1 MTAAQTATLDR
12 TTLKVAFDD
21 YPQTRALKQGE
32 VKSDRLAFD
41 FCGIK
46 PANKFFKPMVREL
59 AFDVSELALGT
70 FLQAKAYGKP
80 LILLPATIVGRFQ
93 HGAMLCNT
101 ARPLKPADLPGKRVG
116 VRAYSQTTGAW
127 MRGLLQN
134 DYGVDIDKVHWVTFE
149 DGHVAE
155 IPDPPGVER
164 AASGKTILNMLREGE
179 LDAAILGVDLPA
191 DPAFQT
197 VIADPDA
204 AAAKWYAVH
213 KAIHINHMVVVTEQ
227 LAKSNPG
234 AVREVFRLLK
244 ASKQAAGL
252 PKPGSLDM
260 LPYGLDACRPALEI
274 MIRYQQQQRLL
285 PRPLT
290 VDELFDDTTRALA

>member
-1 MTAAQTATLDR
+1 MTAAQTTTLDR

-21 YPQTRALKQGE
+21 YPQTKALKQGE
-32 VKSDRLAFD
+32 VKSDRLAFEFSD
-41 FCGIK
+41 IK

-59 AFDVSELALGT
+59 RFDISEMALGT
-70 FLQAKAYGKP
+70 FLQARAYGKP
-80 LILLPATIVGRFQ
+80 LLLLPATIVGRFQ
-93 HGAMLCNT
+93 HGAMLCSS
-101 ARPLKPADLPGKRVG
+101 ARPVTPADLPGKRVG

-127 MRGLLQN
+127 IRGILQN
-134 DYGVDIDKVHWVTFE
+134 DYGVDMDRVKWVTFE

-164 AASGKTILNMLREGE
+164 AAPGKTILQMLRDGE
-179 LDAAILGVDLPA
+179 LDAAILGVDLPK

-197 VIADPDA
+197 VIPNPEEA
-204 AAAKWYAVH
+204 AAQWYAKH
-213 KAIHINHMVVVTEQ
+213 KAIHINHMVVVTEA
-227 LAKSNPG
+227 LAKSNPD

-260 LPYGLDACRPALEI
+260 LPYGLEVCRPSLTT
-274 MIRYQQQQRLL
+274 MIRYQQHQKLL

-290 VDELFDDTTRALA
+290 VDELFDDTTRALS

>member
-1 MTAAQTATLDR
+1 MTAAPTTTLDK

-21 YPQTRALKQGE
+21 YPQTRAFKSGE
-32 VKSDRLAFD
+32 VKSERLAFD
-41 FCGIK
+41 FSDIK

-59 AFDVSELALGT
+59 RFDISEMALGT

-80 LILLPATIVGRFQ
+80 LVLLPATIVGRFQ

-101 ARPLKPADLPGKRVG
+101 ARPLKPSDLPGKRVG

-127 MRGLLQN
+127 IRGILQN
-134 DYGVDIDKVHWVTFE
+134 DYGVDMDKVHWITFE

-155 IPDPPGVER
+155 VPDPPGVER
-164 AASGKTILNMLREGE
+164 AAPGKVILQMLRDGE
-179 LDAAILGVDLPA
+179 LDAAILGVDLPS
-191 DPAFQT
+191 DPAFQS
-197 VIADPDA
+197 VIPDPDE
-204 AAAKWYAVH
+204 AAKQWYAKH
-213 KAIHINHMVVVTEQ
+213 KTVHINHMVVVTEK
-227 LAKSNPG
+227 LAQSNPE

-260 LPYGLDACRPALEI
+260 LPYGFEACRPALAT
-274 MIRYQQQQRLL
+274 MIRYQEQQRLL

-290 VDELFDDTTRALA
+290 VDELFNADTRSLA